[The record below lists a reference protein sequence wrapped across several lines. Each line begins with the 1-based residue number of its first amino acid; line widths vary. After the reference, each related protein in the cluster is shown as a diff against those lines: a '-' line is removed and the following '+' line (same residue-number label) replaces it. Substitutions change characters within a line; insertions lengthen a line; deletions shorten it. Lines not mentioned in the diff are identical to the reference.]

1 MNDDDDEKSSFGF
14 DPTFLPLKYPLSA
27 KSQSM
32 TDRNVWR
39 RRDESEFSLFICA
52 EAALTRSLVEIPE

>member
-1 MNDDDDEKSSFGF
+1 MNDDEKSSFGF

-39 RRDESEFSLFICA
+39 RRDESEFSLFVCA